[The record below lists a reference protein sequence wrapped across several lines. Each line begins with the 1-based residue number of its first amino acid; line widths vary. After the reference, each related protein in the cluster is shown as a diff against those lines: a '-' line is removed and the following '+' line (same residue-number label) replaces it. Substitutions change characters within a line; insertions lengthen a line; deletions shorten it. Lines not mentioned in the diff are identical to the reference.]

1 MGGDAMTPERRAE
14 LFTRTGRP
22 RYNTVEV
29 WTGPSRI
36 EGSPLVVLVTG
47 LRGSTNGKTGDMVQS
62 YIVRSDMDPLQ
73 ALRTGADTAQ
83 CGGCIHKAKTYDG
96 STWSER
102 SCYVRVDT
110 APLGIYRA
118 RDRGNVPRVT
128 LSELSELTRDRPV
141 RLGTYG
147 DPASVPLAVWDA
159 YTAHATMWTGYTH
172 QSANKKLR
180 DVLKYCQI
188 SADSE
193 GDALAAKGAGL
204 GSFRVLA
211 SEENALPFEMLCPAS
226 EEAGR
231 VKTCATCKAC
241 SGSDG
246 ANVAIHAHGI
256 GKGHH
261 SPTRR
266 RALTLPVLNA
276 ARVHHHQTGR

>member
-1 MGGDAMTPERRAE
+1 MKTERRAE

-29 WTGPSRI
+29 WAGPSRI
-36 EGSPLVVLVTG
+36 EGSPLIVLVTG
-47 LRGSTNGKTGDMVQS
+47 LRGSTNGKTGDMIQS
-62 YIVRSDMDPLQ
+62 YILRSDMSPLQ
-73 ALRTGADTAQ
+73 ALRTGNDTAM
-83 CGGCIHKAKTYDG
+83 CGGCVHKAESYDG
-96 STWSER
+96 KTWSGR

-118 RDRGNVPRVT
+118 WARGNVPRVT
-128 LSELSELTRDRPV
+128 LSELSSLTRDRPV

-188 SADSE
+188 SADSV
-193 GDALAAKGAGL
+193 GDALAAQGAGI
-204 GSFRVLA
+204 GSFRVLT
-211 SEENALPFEMLCPAS
+211 EGQQPLPFEMVCPAS

-231 VKTCATCKAC
+231 AATCATCKAC
-241 SGSDG
+241 SGLDG
-246 ANVAIHAHGI
+246 ANVVITSHGI
-256 GKGHH
+256 GAGHH
-261 SPTRR
+261 APSKR

-276 ARVHHHQTGR
+276 ARVHHHQIGL

>member
-1 MGGDAMTPERRAE
+1 MTPERRAE

-22 RYNTVEV
+22 RRNTVEV

-47 LRGSTNGKTGDMVQS
+47 LKESKNTKTGNMVQS
-62 YIVRSDMDPLQ
+62 YILRSDMDPLE
-73 ALRTGADTAQ
+73 ALRTGSDTAM
-83 CGGCIHKAKTYDG
+83 CGGCDHKAKSYDG
-96 STWSER
+96 KTWSER

-159 YTAHATMWTGYTH
+159 FCRYATMWTGYTH
-172 QSANKKLR
+172 QAASKRLR

-193 GDALAAKGAGL
+193 GDTLAARGAGI

-211 SEENALPFEMLCPAS
+211 QGESALPFEMVCPAS

-231 VKTCATCKAC
+231 VATCATCKAC
-241 SGSDG
+241 SGLDG
-246 ANVAIHAHGI
+246 ANVVIQSHGI

-261 SPTRR
+261 NPTTR
-266 RALTLPVLNA
+266 RALTLPVLNP
-276 ARVHHHQTGR
+276 ARAHHHHQIGR